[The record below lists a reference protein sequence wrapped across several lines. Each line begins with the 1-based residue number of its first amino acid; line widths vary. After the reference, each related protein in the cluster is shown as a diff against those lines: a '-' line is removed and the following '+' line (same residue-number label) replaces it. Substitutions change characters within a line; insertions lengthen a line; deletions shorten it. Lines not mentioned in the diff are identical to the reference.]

1 MNQALDKRYKEHLDL
16 RDKTLKD
23 IEELEDSIRDIRKVI
38 LSKRQDLMKIAART
52 ELLEEDGAKLIR
64 KEDV

>member
-38 LSKRQDLMKIAART
+38 LGKRQDLMKIAART
-52 ELLEEDGAKLIR
+52 ELLEEDGAKPIR
-64 KEDV
+64 AEV